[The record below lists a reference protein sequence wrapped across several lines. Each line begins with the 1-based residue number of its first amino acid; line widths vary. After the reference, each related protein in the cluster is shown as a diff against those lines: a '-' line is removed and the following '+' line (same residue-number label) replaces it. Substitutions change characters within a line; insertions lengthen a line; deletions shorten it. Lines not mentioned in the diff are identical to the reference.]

1 MKDKERYDIRSDQ
14 GSSGGH
20 RPSRSE
26 VSGGTLQYKFYCQLP
41 MGAFQ
46 RQILIVQ
53 AIKTNKQTKNTQELS
68 INNY

>member
-20 RPSRSE
+20 RPQE
-26 VSGGTLQYKFYCQLP
+26 VKFPGKEDTTIQYKFYCQLP

-46 RQILIVQ
+46 RQILIV
-53 AIKTNKQTKNTQELS
+53 
-68 INNY
+68 